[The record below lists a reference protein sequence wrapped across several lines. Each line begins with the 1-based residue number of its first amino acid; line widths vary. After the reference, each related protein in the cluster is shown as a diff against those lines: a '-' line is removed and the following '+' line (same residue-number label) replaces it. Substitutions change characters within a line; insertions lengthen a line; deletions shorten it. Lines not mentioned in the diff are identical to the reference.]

1 MWSGRKL
8 DHTPPSCNTFVAR
21 FFAWTQPNSP
31 PSQAPRVNGRLIPS
45 YDGHL
50 VCLVGRVLQSN
61 DQFSLLEASDK
72 QQVRVLGGAGF
83 GALPQQSVVEITGF
97 ALQDGS
103 VQEQSRLEYS
113 ANFNL
118 DTYDELVQ
126 LTTRPDLRPLF
137 N

>member
-1 MWSGRKL
+1 M
-8 DHTPPSCNTFVAR
+8 
-21 FFAWTQPNSP
+21 
-31 PSQAPRVNGRLIPS
+31 
-45 YDGHL
+45 
-50 VCLVGRVLQSN
+50 GRVLQSN

-72 QQVRVLGGAGF
+72 QQVRVLGGGF